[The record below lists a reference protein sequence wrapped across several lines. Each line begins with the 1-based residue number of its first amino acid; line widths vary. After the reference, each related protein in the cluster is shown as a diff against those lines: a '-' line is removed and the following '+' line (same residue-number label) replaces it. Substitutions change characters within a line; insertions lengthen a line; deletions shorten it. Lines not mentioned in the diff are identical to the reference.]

1 MPAPIRGNAAL
12 IEPIRDASRRM
23 VRDLGFMHTTLTGST
38 LSHSA
43 AHAILEI
50 ARHGSLTASAL
61 STILRLEK
69 SSVSRLV
76 QKLIRAGVIVER
88 PDPKDSRIKHLALT
102 ARGQRTRKQIDAYAR
117 GPVTRALNGL
127 PEESAGLIL
136 EGLRIYADR
145 LSQSQQHPAT
155 AAPPIRITTG
165 YRPGIVGKM
174 VEMQARY
181 YAAAAGFQQPFESKR
196 AADIAEFAAR
206 LTAGSRSARAAGTRN
221 QLWIA
226 TQFNRVVGTIVID
239 ADTQAPAAY
248 LRWFMV
254 DESMQGRG
262 IGKKLM
268 RKAIDYC
275 KAKGFPEIHLE
286 TFEGLDAA
294 RHLYEVAGFELISET
309 PVTRWG
315 RRFVEQQFVLPLR
328 DQNE

>member
-1 MPAPIRGNAAL
+1 
-12 IEPIRDASRRM
+12 
-23 VRDLGFMHTTLTGST
+23 MHTTLAGST
-38 LSHSA
+38 LSQSA

-76 QKLIRAGVIVER
+76 QKLIRAGIIVER
-88 PDPKDSRIKHLALT
+88 ADPRDSRIKHLALT
-102 ARGQRTRKQIDAYAR
+102 ARGRRTRKQIDVYAR
-117 GPVTRALNGL
+117 GPVSRALHGL

-136 EGLRIYADR
+136 QGLRIYADR
-145 LSQSQQHPAT
+145 LSRSSQQPGT
-155 AAPPIRITTG
+155 PPPIRITTG

-181 YAAAAGFQQPFESKR
+181 YAAAAGFRQPFESKR

-206 LTAGSRSARAAGTRN
+206 LDAGPRSARTGTRN

-239 ADTQAPAAY
+239 ADTHAPAAY

-268 RKAIDYC
+268 RKALDYC

-294 RHLYEVAGFELISET
+294 RHLYEVAGFKLISEE
-309 PVTRWG
+309 PVTRWS
-315 RRFVEQQFVLPLR
+315 RTFVEQQFVLPLR